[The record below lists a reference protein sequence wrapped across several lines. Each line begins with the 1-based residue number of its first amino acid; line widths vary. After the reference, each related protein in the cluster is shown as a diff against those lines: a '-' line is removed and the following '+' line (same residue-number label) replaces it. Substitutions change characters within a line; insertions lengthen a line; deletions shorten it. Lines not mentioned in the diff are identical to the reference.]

1 MLTIRQQMSS
11 LPIGYAV
18 QAAVPFDR
26 LLLRMEHCF
35 ILILKGPYMK
45 TSTLKTTRSD
55 MKTLVKDAQK
65 LFHEATSATGDRA
78 DELRHRGLEMLDT
91 ALTKAH
97 EVQAAALET
106 GKEIAEKTDDY
117 VHENPWRAVAISAG
131 VGVLVGLLISRK

>member
-1 MLTIRQQMSS
+1 
-11 LPIGYAV
+11 
-18 QAAVPFDR
+18 
-26 LLLRMEHCF
+26 
-35 ILILKGPYMK
+35 
-45 TSTLKTTRSD
+45 

-78 DELRHRGLEMLDT
+78 DDLRHRGLEMLDT
-91 ALTKAH
+91 ALAKAH